1 MSLTMSIPLDHLP
14 AGRPPPG
21 VIPNF
26 VDPESKA
33 HTLLTLEYVFLSL
46 ALVAVIVRLYVR
58 TRLVRVWGWD
68 DTTKIGFGRH
78 IWDIPVS
85 MLLGK
90 SYLLSVNGII
100 YPLTMLFAKL
110 SILFLYIR
118 IFSINRGVK
127 TMIYVGV
134 AILSLF
140 YTAMACIA
148 VGSIVICNGLN
159 ADSITFCHNYSGPI
173 VLLNSAFNTVTD
185 FWILILPIPLITKLQ
200 LPLKRKLGVLAVFA
214 AGLAACAA
222 SLTRLIE
229 FCIHYR
235 SSDVLWIQAINA
247 QIVEMDIAIIVTCVS
262 CFPSFFKQSRV
273 AILSTTS
280 SLRKRLSGSSR
291 GSQHSLNPLSRIA
304 RGSRLKKQSSEGMKH
319 DSHIELQETTPP
331 QHSFES
337 NPYHREPRV

>member
-1 MSLTMSIPLDHLP
+1 MSIPLDHLP

-68 DTTKIGFGRH
+68 DR
-78 IWDIPVS
+78 
-85 MLLGK
+85 
-90 SYLLSVNGII
+90 
-100 YPLTMLFAKL
+100 
-110 SILFLYIR
+110 
-118 IFSINRGVK
+118 
-127 TMIYVGV
+127 
-134 AILSLF
+134 
-140 YTAMACIA
+140 
-148 VGSIVICNGLN
+148 SIVICNGLN

-247 QIVEMDIAIIVTCVS
+247 QFTIVEMDIAIIVTCVS

-337 NPYHREPRV
+337 NPYHREPR